1 MSDAAN
7 PSSPAGVIKTRS
19 SLKAKTL
26 PEQEHQVIIHC
37 VHTAGSEGMYIR
49 IWPTTFLIANDVQH
63 RSELV
68 LAENIPMAPEWMS
81 VPPGSTI
88 QFSLIFTGLPK
99 SCLFF
104 DLVEEIPEP
113 GAFRFPNIQRNKSD
127 VYTVQFT

>member
-1 MSDAAN
+1 MSHAAN

-19 SLKAKTL
+19 SIEVKTL
-26 PEQEHQVIIHC
+26 PEKEHQVIIHC
-37 VHTAGSEGMYIR
+37 IHTAGADGMYIR
-49 IWPTTFLIANDVQH
+49 IWPTTFLIAKGVQH

-68 LAENIPMAPEWMS
+68 LAENIPMAPEWMN
-81 VPPGSTI
+81 VPPGSTV

-113 GAFRFPNIQRNKSD
+113 GAFLFPNIQRNESD
-127 VYTVQFT
+127 VYTIHFS